1 MPPSGIRQVMHLII
15 ILREVYFI
23 MINLKKSGN
32 VRALVEASL
41 LVAVGFV
48 LSYIT
53 LPKLQSGGSVTAL
66 SMLPILLIGL
76 RHGLKWGLGGGFV
89 YACLQMLQQFYPP
102 PSGTLEAYIAVVFL
116 DYLIAFSVLGLSGL
130 FAKKRYGL
138 LFAAPLCLTLRFL
151 SHFLSGIVIW
161 SVYAGDQSAWIYS
174 LVYNGSY
181 MGIELV
187 ATTAAAF
194 VLSKRL
200 DLTGRA
206 VDDKAPRVGGD

>member
-1 MPPSGIRQVMHLII
+1 MHLII